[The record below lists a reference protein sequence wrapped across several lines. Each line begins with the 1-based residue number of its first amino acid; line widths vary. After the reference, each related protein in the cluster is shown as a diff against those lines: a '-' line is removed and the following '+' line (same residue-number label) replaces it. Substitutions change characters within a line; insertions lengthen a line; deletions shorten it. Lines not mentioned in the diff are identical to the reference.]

1 MARDDRPRGGAAKRL
16 HAAIGGLAEHLIVIE
31 TSREDRWAS
40 ITFEGARHTLG
51 LRFDGAD
58 AIAAGERF
66 IAALPEHEFDLYRQ
80 FVAEATILSVDHAL
94 LPEPRLTVTCELL
107 VLDEA

>member
-16 HAAIGGLAEHLIVIE
+16 HAAIGRLAEHLAVVE
-31 TSREDRWAS
+31 TNREERWAS
-40 ITFEGARHTLG
+40 ITFEGARHTLR
-51 LRFDGAD
+51 LRFEGAD

-80 FVAEATILSVDHAL
+80 FVAEATILSVDHGL
-94 LPEPRLTVTCELL
+94 LPEPRLVVTCELL